1 MDNAAAMTL
10 LFGEQGDDAITGLL
24 EISDDGMSFGV
35 ANFLGMGDAAMSAY
49 GLDLATYVSVA
60 TWAGNWMTDQSSLP
74 MIFFGGSGDM
84 TASLFV
90 ATSFGAE
97 DPLNGGYLRT
107 SINLGISSMDG
118 MSYWEMMGGEA
129 VDLTPEQSNHI
140 LYNESLGLTTQAG
153 ATLFLFGELTGTA
166 APVLGGTPWNNQTVA
181 ALYGIEPTDAD
192 ALSKLVMTVYET
204 MVPGQLMG
212 FGSSGEY
219 MTMPLNNW
227 LYGWFDPVSAVVA
240 EDPTA
245 PDAGWAK
252 LETNETYYSS
262 GGISTGN
269 ASVYVMCTGHNSDCD
284 KGEAISEDGSNQLSW
299 RDNDRQTAT
308 FGLVTPVYLNET
320 TGGFLTGTGDMV
332 NAGGYAVT
340 EVVCDGTG
348 DVKGIPVDKCT
359 ASVDPTTNPIA
370 AKLINSESLLDALEP
385 ALPVYFGTDISM
397 MSEDISGLIISG
409 SSTSTF
415 YLDTRTGLDL
425 ATSDPNMT
433 DLQPVFQIVQS
444 SEIEDDDAE
453 DMESAIVQNQEYM
466 GWWMNFDNGFDYV
479 ALLLYIGGV
488 ALIVMHFVMA
498 GKDEE

>member
-1 MDNAAAMTL
+1 
-10 LFGEQGDDAITGLL
+10 
-24 EISDDGMSFGV
+24 
-35 ANFLGMGDAAMSAY
+35 
-49 GLDLATYVSVA
+49 
-60 TWAGNWMTDQSSLP
+60 
-74 MIFFGGSGDM
+74 
-84 TASLFV
+84 
-90 ATSFGAE
+90 
-97 DPLNGGYLRT
+97 
-107 SINLGISSMDG
+107 
-118 MSYWEMMGGEA
+118 MSYWEMMGGDA
-129 VDLTPEQSNHI
+129 IALTPEQSSFI
-140 LYNESLGLTTQAG
+140 LYNETLGLTTSTG
-153 ATLFLFGELTGTA
+153 ATLFLFGEMTGTA
-166 APVLGGTPWNNQTVA
+166 APVLGGAPWTNQTVA
-181 ALYGIEPTDAD
+181 ALYGIEPVDAD

-212 FGSSGEY
+212 LGSSGEY

-227 LYGWFDPVSAVVA
+227 LYGWFDPVSAAVS

-245 PDAGWAK
+245 PNAGWAK

-262 GGISTGN
+262 GGVSTGT
-269 ASVYVMCTGHNSDCD
+269 ASVYVICTGHNSDCD

-320 TGGFLTGTGDMV
+320 TGGFLTGSGDMV

-348 DVKGIPVDKCT
+348 EVKGIPVDECT
-359 ASVDPTTNPIA
+359 ASVDPTTNPIS

-397 MSEDISGLIISG
+397 MSEEISGLIISG

-425 ATSDPNMT
+425 ATSDPSMT

-453 DMESAIVQNQEYM
+453 DMESAIVQNQELM

-479 ALLLYIGGV
+479 GLLLYIGGV
-488 ALIVMHFVMA
+488 ALIIMHFVMT